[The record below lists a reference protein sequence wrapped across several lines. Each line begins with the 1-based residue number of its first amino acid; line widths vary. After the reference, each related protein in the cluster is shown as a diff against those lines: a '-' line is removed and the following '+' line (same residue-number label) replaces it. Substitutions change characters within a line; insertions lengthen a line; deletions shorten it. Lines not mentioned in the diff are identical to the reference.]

1 MLPRWARLTVTVTR
15 PGVRESRGS
24 KVPDWSSATKHEVTG
39 CMLDAPSSSADY
51 ASAAQPITGRRTLY
65 APPWAD
71 IKRGDRITA
80 DGATWAVDGAPALYR
95 SPFGTRDYLDVQLI
109 DWEV

>member
-24 KVPDWSSATKHEVTG
+24 KVPDWSSATTHEVHG

-65 APPWAD
+65 APPGAD
-71 IKRGDRITA
+71 IKRGDRIEA
-80 DGATWAVDGAPALYR
+80 DGSKWAVDGAPARYR
-95 SPFGTRDYLDVQLI
+95 SPFGTRDYLAVQLI